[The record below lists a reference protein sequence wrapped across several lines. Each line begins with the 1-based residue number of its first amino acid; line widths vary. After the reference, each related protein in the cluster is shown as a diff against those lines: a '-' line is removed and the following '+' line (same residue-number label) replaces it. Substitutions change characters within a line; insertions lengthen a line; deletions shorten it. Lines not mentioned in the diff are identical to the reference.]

1 MALRLEPATL
11 EDIPAITELWFTVF
25 NDPLMSHMMPNTPAV
40 RQWFSDTN
48 TTDMNTKPY
57 QKYLK
62 VIDPSTQVAGRPR
75 IAAYAKWDLSMASE
89 RGPRFAPWHAEQP
102 GPDCDAFFGAMEE
115 KRQRLYGDRKNFCM
129 CRAPCGR
136 SKILIG

>member
-1 MALRLEPATL
+1 MALRIEPATV
-11 EDIPAITELWFTVF
+11 EDIPEITELWFTVF
-25 NDPLMSHMMPNTPAV
+25 NDPVMSHMMPDTLAV

-48 TTDMNTKPY
+48 TIDMHTKPY

-62 VIDPSTQVAGRPR
+62 VIDPSRTEAGRPR

-115 KRQRLYGDRKNFCM
+115 KRQRLYGDRKNFCT
-129 CRAPCGR
+129 CLASLYTEYGV
-136 SKILIG
+136 GY